1 MKIKKTSFC
10 QQKRQ
15 TAENKLAGEVC
26 FKTHCQY
33 WCKVFSCLNSAQ
45 CIYIEEVCVVWL
57 PILHNM
63 GIFADPLCQKPT
75 FFNKIGL
82 NVKKLTNS
90 FFYALCSDKKCKQ
103 SAARFLTRLV
113 FIYFNIWLSNLM
125 LQLEFSTHFT
135 YGRSANIKC
144 NLNSLLPVQR

>member
-1 MKIKKTSFC
+1 MKIKKHHFVSKKGKPLRINWLEKCALKHIANTDV
-10 QQKRQ
+10 K
-15 TAENKLAGEVC
+15 
-26 FKTHCQY
+26 
-33 WCKVFSCLNSAQ
+33 FSPVWILPIA
-45 CIYIEEVCVVWL
+45 YIEEVWLVWL